1 MSLICFKRG
10 AFAPRALCL
19 RSACT
24 LRRERM
30 YARCMCVRERQTPA
44 AAKSS
49 LQSVTSEPPQTEDP
63 PIGVSVGAHTS
74 PGCVGGGQRPPSEL
88 GIVFRLASMP
98 VLRSNCG
105 ISAGSHRKG
114 GSRDSH
120 RWPRKVIPAR
130 QVRCSSGRATNT
142 RLWVGRTQ
150 QPQLFSRLPAFW
162 DVCDVVELCR
172 RLGLVFLCVTRVSLF
187 RATAR
192 QGELC
197 PFCTLHLR

>member
-1 MSLICFKRG
+1 MWFIIFEIVQERG
-10 AFAPRALCL
+10 V
-19 RSACT
+19 SHH
-24 LRRERM
+24 
-30 YARCMCVRERQTPA
+30 ARCACVRHARCYASERVRVACVRERQTPA

-98 VLRSNCG
+98 VLWSNFG

-114 GSRDSH
+114 GSRVSH
-120 RWPRKVIPAR
+120 RRPRKVIPAR

-162 DVCDVVELCR
+162 T
-172 RLGLVFLCVTRVSLF
+172 F
-187 RATAR
+187 
-192 QGELC
+192 
-197 PFCTLHLR
+197 